1 MHEDYFKIILLDVGL
16 CQALL
21 DLPARPLLLFPAE
34 ELINR
39 GSIVEAFI
47 GQELLAYSHTIR
59 RPHLYYWQKFS
70 REGQAEVDYLT
81 QDNHSVIPI
90 EVKSGLGSTL
100 ASLNTF
106 LESHLKSPYGIRFS
120 SHNYPEHQ
128 KVRSYP
134 LYALASAFQSTAEIA
149 QKLLSE

>member
-1 MHEDYFKIILLDVGL
+1 M
-16 CQALL
+16 
-21 DLPARPLLLFPAE
+21 LLFPAD
-34 ELINR
+34 ELVNR

-47 GQELLAYSHTIR
+47 GQELLAYSHTIK

-70 REGQAEVDYLT
+70 RGSQAEIDYLT

-100 ASLNTF
+100 ASLHIF
-106 LESHLKSPYGIRFS
+106 LEGHPHSPYGMRFS
-120 SHNYPEHQ
+120 SHNYSEHQ

-134 LYALASAFQSTAEIA
+134 LYSLASTFQSTAEIA
-149 QKLLSE
+149 GKLLS